1 MNALSVCI
9 LKINWYFQFGLRQFY
24 REHDEI
30 MLEIRRQ
37 HSLCIQELAQLETEV
52 EIESDRKYF
61 KHVIPNWPIINGH
74 VEELLVIDWSQIEFI
89 HQKITICG
97 FRHFSRWTLYK
108 SGLMLIGARSH
119 IFIHLWYFIA
129 ISFYEY
135 K

>member
-1 MNALSVCI
+1 M
-9 LKINWYFQFGLRQFY
+9 NWYFQFGLRQFY

-74 VEELLVIDWSQIEFI
+74 VEELLVLDCSHFELLIEKLQYSVLDTFPGEHFI
-89 HQKITICG
+89 KVVKC
-97 FRHFSRWTLYK
+97 
-108 SGLMLIGARSH
+108 
-119 IFIHLWYFIA
+119 
-129 ISFYEY
+129 
-135 K
+135 